1 MSLMRAKVCGLTRAE
16 DVAVARSAGADLIGF
31 VHYPQSP
38 RHCDA
43 LTTLAPLAGSAGV
56 LVMVAEQPDDIL
68 QQLRQLPLTRVQPYL
83 PDACRA
89 DGVRAL
95 QAAGYEVLLPWPDVP
110 DQAPIPADLY
120 IWETARAQTGVH
132 GGSGQA
138 HAAAHPP
145 PGPYLLAGGMDAD
158 AIASRVAQLP
168 TEDLKHLAGFDA
180 ASRLESSPGIKDA
193 HRLNQFVSKV
203 HDYAL

>member
-1 MSLMRAKVCGLTRAE
+1 MSLMRAKICGLTRAE

-110 DQAPIPADLY
+110 DQAPARKPACM
-120 IWETARAQTGVH
+120 
-132 GGSGQA
+132 
-138 HAAAHPP
+138 AAPVKRMPP
-145 PGPYLLAGGMDAD
+145 PIRHRVPICWPAAWTQTPSHH
-158 AIASRVAQLP
+158 ASHSFP
-168 TEDLKHLAGFDA
+168 PK
-180 ASRLESSPGIKDA
+180 P
-193 HRLNQFVSKV
+193 
-203 HDYAL
+203 